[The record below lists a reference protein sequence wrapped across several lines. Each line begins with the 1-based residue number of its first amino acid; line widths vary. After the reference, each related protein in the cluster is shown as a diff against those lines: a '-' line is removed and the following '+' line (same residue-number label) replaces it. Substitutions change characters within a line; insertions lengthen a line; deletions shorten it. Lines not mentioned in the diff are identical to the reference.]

1 MIYVMKLRQL
11 SDNCH
16 ELVLAKGTILFSY
29 DTPVA
34 VSYDLP
40 VGDKHGVFKTSEK
53 FSKTTSKHINAWT
66 ATKREIPQHE
76 IYAASS
82 EILRS

>member
-1 MIYVMKLRQL
+1 MKLRQL

-29 DTPVA
+29 EIPVA
-34 VSYDLP
+34 VSYDIP
-40 VGDKHGVFKTSEK
+40 IGNKHGVFKTSNK

-66 ATKREIPQHE
+66 ATQREMTQPE
-76 IYAASS
+76 IYAAAA
-82 EILRS
+82 EILHSA